1 MFVHCNVVELDT
13 ETSTYV
19 QGKVKAKKVG
29 KPILPC
35 SFGGTSFYGL
45 CDLGTGVNVIPYE
58 FYLDIQDE
66 LEPASLENTDMTIML
81 ADKTL
86 RIPMGIVKNASIHVG
101 SHIFPIDFVVVDMPI
116 DDNCPIIFG
125 RTFLNTAGAIIDLKE
140 ETITLKFGEEK
151 MKFHFSK
158 FKGKSKQK
166 EMMKMEE
173 KEEKIVE
180 DLAVIYYNT
189 PTDGLE
195 RSLTYNDDVPEDKE
209 KEKLDEI
216 LDSTPVLESP
226 IEEYEEPERKG
237 DEGLPPPELKPLPN
251 ELK

>member
-1 MFVHCNVVELDT
+1 MRKHILAQQLAEKQKIENEAQREKEEAKRIIQEKEAEKVEKEITKEEVKAMFVHCNVVELDT

-140 ETITLKFGEEK
+140 ESITLKFGEEK

-158 FKGKSKQK
+158 FKGKSK
-166 EMMKMEE
+166 
-173 KEEKIVE
+173 
-180 DLAVIYYNT
+180 
-189 PTDGLE
+189 
-195 RSLTYNDDVPEDKE
+195 
-209 KEKLDEI
+209 
-216 LDSTPVLESP
+216 
-226 IEEYEEPERKG
+226 
-237 DEGLPPPELKPLPN
+237 
-251 ELK
+251 